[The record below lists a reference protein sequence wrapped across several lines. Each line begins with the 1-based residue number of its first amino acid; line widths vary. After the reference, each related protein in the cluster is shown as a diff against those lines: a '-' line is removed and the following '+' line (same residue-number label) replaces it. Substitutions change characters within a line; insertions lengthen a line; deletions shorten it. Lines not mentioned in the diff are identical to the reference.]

1 MSDLSDSLANRITW
15 LSLPK
20 RAALD
25 AETLALLDKAYEN
38 VGFLPNVFAAY
49 TIRADHMLRW
59 IKLFNAILRGESGLT
74 PIEREMIGVVVSA
87 ENRCLY
93 CLVSHGAEVRRLLG
107 DAVLA
112 EQLSYDYRRA
122 PLDARTRAMLD
133 YAVKLTR
140 TPVECIE
147 ADIEHLRTHG
157 FSDRDIFDIAETAA
171 MFNFTNRL
179 ASATGMVPNHEY
191 YSQARQ
197 PIESPAEN
205 DSAACQQ
212 ENVT

>member
-1 MSDLSDSLANRITW
+1 MPELSDSLTNPISW
-15 LSLPK
+15 LTLPDPST
-20 RAALD
+20 LD
-25 AETLALLDKAYEN
+25 VDTLALLDKACAN

-49 TIRADHMLRW
+49 TIRPDHLLRW
-59 IKLFNAILRGESGLT
+59 IKFFNAIMRAESGLT
-74 PIEREMIGVVVSA
+74 AAEREMIGVVVSA

-93 CLVSHGAEVRRLLG
+93 CLVSHGAELRQLLD

-112 EQLSYDYRRA
+112 DQLSYDYRRA

-140 TPVECIE
+140 TPVECCE
-147 ADIEHLRTHG
+147 ADIEHLRSCG

-179 ASATGMVPNHEY
+179 ASATGMQPNRAY
-191 YSQARQ
+191 YSQARERTEPPRHDISGQ
-197 PIESPAEN
+197 NQFERP
-205 DSAACQQ
+205 
-212 ENVT
+212 T